1 MNRIVLFLLPLKF
14 ISARGHGT
22 PCPYNLDQTC
32 VPILQHLMFAFVAL
46 ANNYFNNLR
55 DATLALTKAVL
66 QTLYLVP
73 LPLVA
78 QKAAQ
83 VSGCAFAP
91 QFVGFCPIPSLKVF
105 H

>member
-46 ANNYFNNLR
+46 TNNYFNNLR
-55 DATLALTKAVL
+55 DPTLDDSSIKNRCRGGSRT
-66 QTLYLVP
+66 
-73 LPLVA
+73 
-78 QKAAQ
+78 
-83 VSGCAFAP
+83 AP
-91 QFVGFCPIPSLKVF
+91 TSFD
-105 H
+105 